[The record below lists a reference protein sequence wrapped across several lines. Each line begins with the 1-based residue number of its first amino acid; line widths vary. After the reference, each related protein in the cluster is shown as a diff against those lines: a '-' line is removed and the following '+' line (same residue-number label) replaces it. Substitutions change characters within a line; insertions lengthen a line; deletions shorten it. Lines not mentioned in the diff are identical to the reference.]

1 MGSIFHY
8 HPTYRRT
15 LFTKTNPLKIR
26 HSTCMN
32 ALLLPFGCIPKP
44 GYRNGNYEQQQQVS
58 HATQVD
64 KQKLWLSQ
72 QENSQTRYENLSMT
86 RVKIILRDVT
96 FFLEQNKLLNV
107 TGIYRRGPVISKK
120 NEFKQRINSDL
131 RNITIDLQDWI
142 DQPHTLTACIK
153 DLLRELDEPLFMRAN
168 YERICELG
176 RLPSLETI
184 SDEDFVEQAREV
196 LDSLPRKNHEV
207 MEILLD
213 HLTQVVLCENSNS
226 MSTYALAIIWSP
238 CIIKPPC
245 ETPHQDTNLIEMGS
259 RQNSCIM
266 FLRKILDIRLKEKR
280 IQMSCGGSMVSS
292 LSRLRSSTR
301 TNSSGTTNSSSRIS
315 HKSSTASKNSALDAR
330 LDHNSNEQLSRKNT
344 CASESSSAHDKL
356 SVSGSI
362 KFAQQVCDRL

>member
-1 MGSIFHY
+1 
-8 HPTYRRT
+8 
-15 LFTKTNPLKIR
+15 
-26 HSTCMN
+26 MN
-32 ALLLPFGCIPKP
+32 ALPLSFGCIPKP
-44 GYRNGNYEQQQQVS
+44 GYRGGNYEQQQHVS
-58 HATQVD
+58 HSTQVD

-176 RLPSLETI
+176 RLPHLETI

-245 ETPHQDTNLIEMGS
+245 EVPSSDSNLIEMGS

-280 IQMSCGGSMVSS
+280 LQMSGGGGSMVSS

-301 TNSSGTTNSSSRIS
+301 TNSSGTTNSNGSRVS
-315 HKSSTASKNSALDAR
+315 HKSSTASKSSACLLQEAR
-330 LDHNSNEQLSRKNT
+330 LDHNSNEQLTHVSRKNT
-344 CASESSSAHDKL
+344 EKR
-356 SVSGSI
+356 I
-362 KFAQQVCDRL
+362 